1 MADTCDFA
9 LAQDISV
16 NCEKPQ
22 QAGLRNTGWLVIY
35 VDIDWATLAQ
45 TDNVVSKLAL
55 ASGRAYKVVVQGK
68 TPFTGTQTA
77 LTTGT
82 YLNKFT
88 KTAAI
93 VVLNSGPDVSK
104 NVIDQL
110 ANGRFVFIFENKYRG
125 ADDKNTFEIYGLE
138 QGLTASEMTN
148 DKYSEDTDGGWAVTL
163 VEEGAPSSGIFL
175 FTESLA
181 ATRAALKSLE
191 TGSHTE

>member
-1 MADTCDFA
+1 MAETCDYA
-9 LAQDISV
+9 IAQDIAVS
-16 NCEKPQ
+16 CENPQ
-22 QAGLRNTGWLVIY
+22 KSGMQNKGWLINYDDV
-35 VDIDWATLAQ
+35 DWATLAQ
-45 TDNVVSKLAL
+45 TDNIVSKLAL
-55 ASGRAYKVVVQGK
+55 LQGRAYEVVIPGK

-77 LTTGT
+77 LVVGT

-88 KTAAI
+88 KTVSI

-110 ANGRFVFIFENKYRG
+110 ANGRYIFIGENKYRG
-125 ADDKNTFEIYGLE
+125 ADDKNTFEIFGLE

-181 ATRAALKSLE
+181 ATRAALASLVK
-191 TGSHTE
+191 GS